1 MLSSLNS
8 IFARFEL
15 DELVLSVRVVSA
27 PMQLVVSPR
36 PSGACR
42 QISVEGN
49 GPVLTDEF
57 WFGIGVGFVFS
68 AIAFMCLWS

>member
-27 PMQLVVSPR
+27 PMQLVVSP
-36 PSGACR
+36 
-42 QISVEGN
+42 EGN